1 VASLTHTAV
10 LLVTIVV
17 ILAACGSQGNG
28 SPGEADALTPEATA
42 TFAIPP
48 GTTVIE
54 MLGEAVFRFE
64 PEHVDI
70 EIGASVT
77 WVWAQ
82 GIHNVVGD
90 GPIAHKEVINERGYL
105 YTATFPEAGT
115 YAFTCEVHRDDMN
128 GTVTVG

>member
-1 VASLTHTAV
+1 MKRLAASAPTLAMLVA
-10 LLVTIVV
+10 
-17 ILAACGSQGNG
+17 AACGNG
-28 SPGEADALTPEATA
+28 DARDRAGVETPTPEATA
-42 TFAIPP
+42 TIAAPS

-70 EIGASVT
+70 ATGGSVT
-77 WVWAQ
+77 WVWVQ

-105 YTATFPEAGT
+105 YTTTFPEAGT

-128 GTVTVG
+128 GTVTVS